1 MNTPT
6 IKNTVPVRVPV
17 YYILICKYAYMHTF
31 EGTEGSVLC
40 EKQIINGDEQSSQ
53 VQVLFFIP

>member
-1 MNTPT
+1 MH
-6 IKNTVPVRVPV
+6 
-17 YYILICKYAYMHTF
+17 MHTF

-53 VQVLFFIP
+53 VQVQFFIP